1 MLDAPRLFRK
11 KIYAPLRERYIFWH
25 SDIVIL
31 SFPKSGRTWLRV
43 LMGKALQEHL
53 KCTNDLLPTL
63 EAMATASY
71 PSIPN
76 FLVDHGGATTQA
88 HSDSVD
94 VSKVKYKDKKIILL
108 ARDPKD
114 VVVSAYFHK
123 SKRKKREFNASFSDF
138 LRDDVG
144 SLKTYLAFLN
154 SWANTKDVTDRLIV
168 RYEEMHSE
176 PVAVLRGI
184 FAFAGVKDIST
195 ENITAAIEFG
205 RFDNMRELEKSDAL
219 GSDRLRP
226 INPNDESSYKT
237 RKGEV
242 GGFVEHF
249 SGDDLAY
256 ANSLL
261 KELNP
266 IFGY

>member
-1 MLDAPRLFRK
+1 MLEASRLFRK

-43 LMGKALQEHL
+43 LIGKALQEHL
-53 KCTNDLLPTL
+53 KFTNDLLPTL

-71 PSIPN
+71 PTIPN

-88 HSDSVD
+88 HWDSVD

-123 SKRKKREFNASFSDF
+123 SKRKKMAFSVSFSDF

-184 FAFAGVKDIST
+184 FDFAGVKDIST

-226 INPNDESSYKT
+226 VDSNDESTYKT

-249 SGDDLAY
+249 SEEDLAY
-256 ANSLL
+256 ANSLI

-266 IFGY
+266 TFGY

>member
-1 MLDAPRLFRK
+1 MLDPRRLFRK
-11 KIYAPLRERYIFWH
+11 KIYKPIRERYIFWH
-25 SDIVIL
+25 SDIIIL

-43 LMGKALQEHL
+43 LMGNALQEHL

-76 FLVDHGGATTQA
+76 FLVDHADGTTYA
-88 HSDSVD
+88 RWDSVD
-94 VSKVKYKDKKIILL
+94 VSKAKYKSKKIILL
-108 ARDPKD
+108 VRDPKD

-123 SKRKKREFNASFSDF
+123 SKRKKRAFNATFSDF

-184 FAFAGVKDIST
+184 FDFAGVKDIST

-226 INPNDESSYKT
+226 VDSNDESTYKT

-249 SGDDLAY
+249 SEDDLAY
-256 ANSLL
+256 ANSLI

-266 IFGY
+266 TFGY

>member
-1 MLDAPRLFRK
+1 
-11 KIYAPLRERYIFWH
+11 
-25 SDIVIL
+25 
-31 SFPKSGRTWLRV
+31 
-43 LMGKALQEHL
+43 MGKALQEHL

-71 PSIPN
+71 PSTPN

-88 HSDSVD
+88 RADSID

-108 ARDPKD
+108 TRDPKD

-123 SKRKKREFNASFSDF
+123 SKRKKMAFSASFSGF
-138 LRDDVG
+138 LRDEVG

-154 SWANTKDVTDRLIV
+154 SWANSKEISDCLII
-168 RYEEMHSE
+168 RYEEMHSDTL
-176 PVAVLRGI
+176 AVLRSI
-184 FAFAGVKDIST
+184 FDFAGVKDISN
-195 ENITAAIEFG
+195 ESLTAAIEFG
-205 RFDNMRELEKSDAL
+205 LFDNMRELETSDTL
-219 GSDRLRP
+219 GSHRLRP
-226 INPNDESSYKT
+226 IGPNDESSYKT

-249 SGDDLAY
+249 SEDDLAY
-256 ANSLL
+256 ANSLI
-261 KELNP
+261 KELDP

>member
-1 MLDAPRLFRK
+1 
-11 KIYAPLRERYIFWH
+11 
-25 SDIVIL
+25 
-31 SFPKSGRTWLRV
+31 
-43 LMGKALQEHL
+43 MGKALQEHL

-88 HSDSVD
+88 RADSVD

-108 ARDPKD
+108 TRDPKD

-123 SKRKKREFNASFSDF
+123 RKRKKMAFSASFSDF
-138 LRDDVG
+138 LRDEVG

-154 SWANTKDVTDRLIV
+154 SWANSKEISDCLII
-168 RYEEMHSE
+168 RYEEMHSDTL
-176 PVAVLRGI
+176 AVLRSI
-184 FAFAGVKDIST
+184 FDFAGVKDISN
-195 ENITAAIEFG
+195 ESLTAAIEFG
-205 RFDNMRELEKSDAL
+205 LFDNMRELETSDTL
-219 GSDRLRP
+219 GSHRLRP
-226 INPNDESSYKT
+226 IDPNDESSYKT
-237 RKGEV
+237 RKGKV

-249 SGDDLAY
+249 SEDDLAY
-256 ANSLL
+256 ANSLI
-261 KELNP
+261 KELDP

>member
-1 MLDAPRLFRK
+1 MLNVRRLFRK
-11 KIYAPLRERYIFWH
+11 KIYKPLRERYIFWH
-25 SDIVIL
+25 SDIIIL

-43 LMGKALQEHL
+43 LMGKALKEHL
-53 KCTNDLLPTL
+53 NCANDLLPTL

-76 FLVDHGGATTQA
+76 FLVDHGDGTTYA
-88 HSDSVD
+88 RWDSVE
-94 VSKVKYKDKKIILL
+94 VSKAKYKDKKIILL

-123 SKRKKREFNASFSDF
+123 TKRKKKAFNLSFSDF

-154 SWANTKDVTDRLIV
+154 SWTNTKEVSDCLII
-168 RYEEMHSE
+168 RYEEMHSD
-176 PVAVLRGI
+176 PVAVLRSI
-184 FAFAGVKDIST
+184 FDFAGVKDIS
-195 ENITAAIEFG
+195 NKSIAAAIEFG
-205 RFDNMRELEKSDAL
+205 QFDNMRKLETSDTL
-219 GSDRLRP
+219 RSDRLRP
-226 INPNDESSYKT
+226 IDSSDESTYKT

-242 GGFVEHF
+242 GGFVDHF
-249 SGDDLAY
+249 SEDDLVY
-256 ANSLL
+256 ADSLITDL
-261 KELNP
+261 DP